1 MGGLGNQL
9 FQIFATI
16 SYAMKYGQTF
26 GFLFKEKLGNNRIT
40 YWNTFLKRLSPF
52 VTFTLPHMSVRRE
65 DSFEYSPILAPLTRT
80 NEQHYS
86 LGTQENYN
94 SFSSGNL
101 IMGKGKE
108 LEFPEGRGGC
118 QGEPWVPP
126 TNEVCENV
134 YLFGYFQSEK
144 YFKPHIDV
152 IKNLIGIDELQQKI
166 FQKFNFLCDFTN
178 TVSMHFRLGDYK
190 YLPEHHPVL
199 EYEYYENAVRYI
211 LNKNDNQN
219 IQHYPPGTQ
228 ENYNSFSSRN
238 LIMGKGKEL
247 EFPEGW
253 GGCQGEPPVPPK
265 NITILY
271 FCEKEDNNEVQDM
284 IQRLSSV
291 FDNTCSFVKAPDQID
306 DWEQMLLMSCCRH
319 NIIANST
326 FSWWGAYFNNNLDKI
341 VCYPSKWFGVKL
353 AHHNLC
359 DLFPKGWSPVENL

>member
-1 MGGLGNQL
+1 MISCEIMGGLGNQL

-52 VTFTLPHMSVRRE
+52 VTFTLPPMSVRRE
-65 DSFEYSPILAPLTRT
+65 ESFEYSPILAPLNRM
-80 NEQHYS
+80 NE
-86 LGTQENYN
+86 
-94 SFSSGNL
+94 
-101 IMGKGKE
+101 I
-108 LEFPEGRGGC
+108 
-118 QGEPWVPP
+118 
-126 TNEVCENV
+126 CENV

-166 FQKFNFLCDFTN
+166 FQKFDFLCDFTN

-199 EYEYYENAVRYI
+199 EYEYYENAIRYI
-211 LNKNDNQN
+211 LNNNQN
-219 IQHYPPGTQ
+219 I
-228 ENYNSFSSRN
+228 
-238 LIMGKGKEL
+238 I
-247 EFPEGW
+247 
-253 GGCQGEPPVPPK
+253 
-265 NITILY
+265 ILY
-271 FCEKEDNNEVQDM
+271 FCEKEDNKEVQDM
-284 IQRLSSV
+284 IQRLSTV
-291 FDNTCSFVKAPDQID
+291 FENTCSFVKAPDQID

-353 AHHNLC
+353 SHHNLC
-359 DLFPKGWSPVENL
+359 DLFPEGWIPVGNL

>member
-52 VTFTLPHMSVRRE
+52 VTFTLPPMSVRRE
-65 DSFEYSPILAPLTRT
+65 ESFEYSPILAPLNRM
-80 NEQHYS
+80 NE
-86 LGTQENYN
+86 
-94 SFSSGNL
+94 
-101 IMGKGKE
+101 I
-108 LEFPEGRGGC
+108 
-118 QGEPWVPP
+118 
-126 TNEVCENV
+126 CENV

-166 FQKFNFLCDFTN
+166 FQKFDFLCDFTN

-199 EYEYYENAVRYI
+199 EYEYYENAIRYI
-211 LNKNDNQN
+211 LNNNQN
-219 IQHYPPGTQ
+219 I
-228 ENYNSFSSRN
+228 
-238 LIMGKGKEL
+238 I
-247 EFPEGW
+247 
-253 GGCQGEPPVPPK
+253 
-265 NITILY
+265 ILY
-271 FCEKEDNNEVQDM
+271 FCEKEDNKEVQDM
-284 IQRLSSV
+284 IQRLSTV
-291 FDNTCSFVKAPDQID
+291 FENTCSFVKAPDQID

-353 AHHNLC
+353 SHHNLC
-359 DLFPKGWSPVENL
+359 DLFPEGWIPVGNL

>member
-1 MGGLGNQL
+1 MISCEIMGGLGNQL

-16 SYAMKYGQTF
+16 SYAVTHGQSF

-52 VTFTLPHMSVRRE
+52 VTFALPPMSVRRE
-65 DSFEYSPILAPLTRT
+65 ESFEYSPILAPLTR
-80 NEQHYS
+80 
-86 LGTQENYN
+86 
-94 SFSSGNL
+94 
-101 IMGKGKE
+101 
-108 LEFPEGRGGC
+108 
-118 QGEPWVPP
+118 

-166 FQKFNFLCDFTN
+166 FQKFDFLCDFTN

-190 YLPEHHPVL
+190 YLPDHHPVL

-211 LNKNDNQN
+211 LNENDNQ
-219 IQHYPPGTQ
+219 
-228 ENYNSFSSRN
+228 
-238 LIMGKGKEL
+238 
-247 EFPEGW
+247 
-253 GGCQGEPPVPPK
+253 

-284 IQRLSSV
+284 IQRLSTV
-291 FDNTCSFVKAPDQID
+291 FENTCSFVKAPDQID

-353 AHHNLC
+353 SHHNLC
-359 DLFPKGWSPVENL
+359 DLFPEGWSPVGNQ

>member
-1 MGGLGNQL
+1 MISCEIMGGLGNQL

-16 SYAMKYGQTF
+16 SYAITHGQPF

-52 VTFTLPHMSVRRE
+52 VTFTLPPMSVRRE
-65 DSFEYSPILAPLTRT
+65 ESFEYSPILAPLTR
-80 NEQHYS
+80 
-86 LGTQENYN
+86 
-94 SFSSGNL
+94 
-101 IMGKGKE
+101 
-108 LEFPEGRGGC
+108 
-118 QGEPWVPP
+118 

-166 FQKFNFLCDFTN
+166 FQKFNFFCDFTN

-199 EYEYYENAVRYI
+199 EYEYYENAIRYI
-211 LNKNDNQN
+211 LN
-219 IQHYPPGTQ
+219 QHYPPGTQ
-228 ENYNSFSSRN
+228 EDYNSFSSRN
-238 LIMGKGKEL
+238 LMMGKDKEL

-253 GGCQGEPPVPPK
+253 GGCQGSATQPPVPPK
-265 NITILY
+265 NITIMY
-271 FCEKEDNNEVQDM
+271 FCEKEDNKEVQDM
-284 IQRLSSV
+284 IQRLSTV
-291 FDNTCSFVKAPDQID
+291 FENTCSFVKAPDQID

-359 DLFPKGWSPVENL
+359 DLFPEGWSPVGNL